1 VQESEEHASLEEVRS
16 IQLRRSDLE
25 AWHNEPFFEDDVSV
39 TCEEAVS
46 VTCEEYECWG
56 WQLSAAVLQQGP
68 AGSHLQ

>member
-1 VQESEEHASLEEVRS
+1 MQESEEHASLEEVRS

-46 VTCEEYECWG
+46 VTCEEAGSVTCEEAVSVACEEYECWG
-56 WQLSAAVLQQGP
+56 
-68 AGSHLQ
+68 